1 MSVLNL
7 RKKPL
12 VLLLCSAFAG
22 QVGAQ
27 ETATVQK
34 IEVTGSS
41 IKRID
46 VEGILPVTVVKAEEF
61 IRKGMTSVEEVM
73 GSLSMNMQST
83 TSSGNVGLEMGGK
96 SSANLRGLGDGRTL
110 VLLNGRR
117 LANHPY
123 DGASVDLNAIPLSA
137 LDRVEVLRDGA
148 SHIYGTDAVA
158 GVINF
163 ITKRSVTGTSIS
175 VETNIPQQTGG
186 KEKRLNVSSGFG
198 DLAKDGYNVFVV
210 ADTHEQARIR
220 ATDRTFSSTG
230 ILPAYGIN
238 KTSGTTFPANFF
250 SAAGITGNPG
260 FAKGCDAPFSI
271 PRAGD
276 GGSNKG
282 TCRQDY
288 ARYVDGIPATAQ
300 NTLFAK
306 SIHALGGE
314 HFLSFELLHA
324 ASLNKNSIAP
334 PPMTGLKMNS
344 TSPWYPGGSGGV
356 PAVAGLSGE
365 DLNVSWRTTEGGRRE
380 ATNRGKMD
388 QFVVN
393 LNGEVAGW
401 SYRTG
406 LNAAQMT
413 VTEDLTDGYLIDQ
426 VIHSGVLNGKLN
438 PFGIQ
443 DATGRS
449 LLASAQLRGRVVNAQ
464 AKNLGVDGRLTKEF
478 SSWNALPIGFAI
490 GIEARK
496 EESEFTLDRHTL
508 DQMMISR
515 ASGLVNAKNNFGDRH
530 LSAMYTELSI
540 PATTALELQAAA
552 RYDKY
557 SDAGSTF
564 NPKLGFRYQPG
575 KQWLLRGSA
584 NSGFRAPTLYELNGP
599 VVDGIT
605 SRQFDDPLLC
615 PNGVAKPGVNPN
627 ISCGM
632 NLPTRFG
639 GNPDL
644 KPEKSKSY
652 SLGFLVEPMTGF
664 TTSLDYSKILISQ
677 TIGLNLVED
686 EILADPVKYASRFHY
701 NASGTALDYINVA
714 SLNNSGE
721 RMTRALDL
729 TLQWRPPQT
738 SLGWFDFWFNG
749 TYVLRDTFQNT
760 DDSPVQENIA
770 LYNGATRWRHNA
782 SARLSSG
789 AWSGTLSQRYSSSYL
804 DQNQVAEAFRREVAA
819 YSIWTF
825 SLNYTGWKNLNLSMG
840 VKNLLNTDPPFSNQA
855 PNPQSG
861 YDPRFADPIGRSFYM
876 RATYKFR

>member
-1 MSVLNL
+1 M
-7 RKKPL
+7 
-12 VLLLCSAFAG
+12 LLCSAFAV
-22 QVGAQ
+22 QAGAQ
-27 ETATVQK
+27 ETATVQRV
-34 IEVTGSS
+34 EVTGSS

-73 GSLSMNMQST
+73 GSLSMNMQGT

-186 KEKRLNVSSGFG
+186 KEKRVNLSSGFG
-198 DLAKDGYNVFVV
+198 DLAKDGYNVFVI
-210 ADTHEQARIR
+210 ADTHDQARIR
-220 ATDRTFSSTG
+220 ATDREFSSTG

-260 FAKGCDAPFSI
+260 FSKGCDAPFSI
-271 PRAGD
+271 PQAGN

-300 NTLFAK
+300 NTLFLK
-306 SIHALGGE
+306 SLHALGGE

-334 PPMTGLKMNS
+334 PPMTGLKMKS

-356 PAVAGLSGE
+356 PAVAGLTGE

-380 ATNRGKMD
+380 ASNRGKMD

-393 LNGEVAGW
+393 LNGEVSGW

-413 VTEDLTDGYLIDQ
+413 VTEDLTDGYLIDE
-426 VIHSGVLNGKLN
+426 VIHSGVLSGKLN
-438 PFGIQ
+438 PFGMQ
-443 DATGRS
+443 DAAGRS
-449 LLASAQLRGRVVNAQ
+449 LLASAQLRGRVVNARS
-464 AKNLGVDGRLTKEF
+464 KNIGVDGRLTKDF
-478 SSWNALPIGFAI
+478 ASWNALPIGFAL
-490 GIEARK
+490 GVEARK

-515 ASGLVNAKNNFGDRH
+515 ASGLVNAKNNDGDRH
-530 LSAMYTELSI
+530 LSAIYTELSI

-652 SLGFLVEPMTGF
+652 SIGFLLEPVKGI

-701 NASGTALDYINVA
+701 NADRTALDYINVA
-714 SLNNSGE
+714 AVT
-721 RMTRALDL
+721 MTNEFLCFRQTKYAV
-729 TLQWRPPQT
+729 QGT
-738 SLGWFDFWFNG
+738 SLA
-749 TYVLRDTFQNT
+749 
-760 DDSPVQENIA
+760 PV
-770 LYNGATRWRHNA
+770 G
-782 SARLSSG
+782 G
-789 AWSGTLSQRYSSSYL
+789 YL
-804 DQNQVAEAFRREVAA
+804 DPGE
-819 YSIWTF
+819 
-825 SLNYTGWKNLNLSMG
+825 
-840 VKNLLNTDPPFSNQA
+840 DPL
-855 PNPQSG
+855 
-861 YDPRFADPIGRSFYM
+861 
-876 RATYKFR
+876 